1 MIETPYSRIGN
12 IYSAKHNIFDDN
24 EGVIRVG
31 TPLLFIKNLKNE
43 KALVEDAYGNKWK
56 VDELYLEIDELN
68 SIPNE
73 RRLSLYRMEYF
84 INKHCDIFKIFLF
97 LLAIIF
103 GISSLVLVASS
114 LLIKNPIYENKPV
127 FWSMFILG
135 VIISIIFLS
144 LGSAFDFFETSSEV
158 ITYMNPI
165 NRKELEVLLKNKKI
179 ISNPVILNN
188 LKP

>member
-1 MIETPYSRIGN
+1 M
-12 IYSAKHNIFDDN
+12 
-24 EGVIRVG
+24 
-31 TPLLFIKNLKNE
+31 
-43 KALVEDAYGNKWK
+43 
-56 VDELYLEIDELN
+56 
-68 SIPNE
+68 
-73 RRLSLYRMEYF
+73 
-84 INKHCDIFKIFLF
+84 
-97 LLAIIF
+97 LAIIF

-165 NRKELEVLLKNKKI
+165 NRKELEVLLKKQEDYIESGYFEQFKTIKNEFITQKQKN
-179 ISNPVILNN
+179 SKRNA
-188 LKP
+188 LK